1 MLEFMVVVQT
11 CSSNRDDMHP
21 EVLSKSRGLGDCVVK
36 LKKVGI
42 YAKKS
47 HPEVEQIAM
56 FAAQR
61 FAAAGI
67 DVLIEDGLA
76 EQIGQVSGCSGED
89 IPSLVDLILV
99 LGGDGT
105 LISVARQVG
114 DRQVPIVGVNLG
126 QLGFLTEITREELPD
141 MLDRL
146 IAGDY
151 KISERMMVD
160 ALIHR
165 DDKII
170 GEYTVL
176 NDAVINKGALAR
188 IIDLETYVDGRHLS
202 TYKADGL
209 IISTPTGSTGYSLA
223 AGGPIIYPEINS
235 LLITPICPHM
245 LTNRPIIIWS
255 RSIIEIEVKFQDD
268 VVFFTADGQV
278 GHKLLPGDRVEVRRS
293 ATRARLVIS
302 PYREYFQILRT
313 KLSWGER

>member
-1 MLEFMVVVQT
+1 
-11 CSSNRDDMHP
+11 
-21 EVLSKSRGLGDCVVK
+21 VLL
-36 LKKVGI
+36 
-42 YAKKS
+42 
-47 HPEVEQIAM
+47 
-56 FAAQR
+56 
-61 FAAAGI
+61 
-67 DVLIEDGLA
+67 EDGLA
-76 EQIGQVSGCSGED
+76 EQIGQVNGFTGED
-89 IPSLVDLILV
+89 IPAQVDLIVV

-105 LISVARQVG
+105 LISVARLIG
-114 DRQVPIVGVNLG
+114 DLEVPIVGVNLG
-126 QLGFLTEITREELPD
+126 RLGFLTEITRDELPD

-151 KISERMMVD
+151 QVSDRMMLD
-160 ALIHR
+160 AFIHR
-165 DDKII
+165 DGAVVGK
-170 GEYTVL
+170 YTVL
-176 NDAVINKGALAR
+176 NDVVINKGALAR
-188 IIDLETYVDGRHLS
+188 IIDMETYVDGRHLS

-209 IISTPTGSTGYSLA
+209 IVSTPTGSTGYSLA

-293 ATRARLVIS
+293 ASRTRLVSS
-302 PYREYFQILRT
+302 PTKEYFQILRT

>member
-1 MLEFMVVVQT
+1 MTGSL
-11 CSSNRDDMHP
+11 
-21 EVLSKSRGLGDCVVK
+21 EVLCKSRDLGDRGVK

-42 YAKKS
+42 YGKKS

-61 FAAAGI
+61 FIGAGI
-67 DVLIEDGLA
+67 DVLIEDSLA
-76 EQIGQVSGCSGED
+76 EQIGQMTGCAGED
-89 IPSLVDLILV
+89 IPSQVDLILV

-105 LISVARQVG
+105 LISVARQIG
-114 DRQVPIVGVNLG
+114 DRQIPIVGVNLG

-151 KISERMMVD
+151 KISERMMID

-293 ATRARLVIS
+293 ATRAHLVIS

>member
-1 MLEFMVVVQT
+1 
-11 CSSNRDDMHP
+11 
-21 EVLSKSRGLGDCVVK
+21 VK

-47 HPEVEQIAM
+47 HPEVEKIAM
-56 FAAQR
+56 FASQR
-61 FAAAGI
+61 LLAAGGE
-67 DVLIEDGLA
+67 VLIEGGLA
-76 EQIGQVSGCSGED
+76 EQIGQVAGYAGDE

-105 LISVARQVG
+105 LISVARLVG
-114 DRQVPIVGVNLG
+114 DRQIPIVGVNLG
-126 QLGFLTEITREELPD
+126 QLGFLTEITRDELPD
-141 MLDRL
+141 MLDKL

-151 KISERMMVD
+151 KISERMMID
-160 ALIHR
+160 ALIYR
-165 DDKII
+165 DGKVV

-188 IIDLETYVDGRHLS
+188 IIDMETYVDGRHLS

>member
-1 MLEFMVVVQT
+1 MTGNSEGY
-11 CSSNRDDMHP
+11 SN
-21 EVLSKSRGLGDCVVK
+21 SKGSGVDVVK

-61 FAAAGI
+61 FACAGI

-76 EQIGQVSGCSGED
+76 EQIGQLTGCAGDE

-114 DRQVPIVGVNLG
+114 DRQIPIVGVNLG

-141 MLDRL
+141 MLDKL

-151 KISERMMVD
+151 KISERMMID

-165 DDKII
+165 DGRVVGK
-170 GEYTVL
+170 YTVL

-188 IIDLETYVDGRHLS
+188 IIDMETYVDGRHLS

-255 RSIIEIEVKFQDD
+255 RSIVEIEVKFQDD

-293 ATRARLVIS
+293 ETRARLVIS